1 MNPVTGEKAVVIG
14 GQPCAMRFT
23 WRALAEIESRF
34 GDNPNLFNA
43 EVVAAVA
50 AAGLRDRHPDLTA
63 ERIMDLSPPL
73 IPFARDVQQALRW
86 AYFGPEDV
94 PEGSTGVKKN
104 SRAGGLWRR
113 FTRLCGRVLLLSNS
127 GA

>member
-1 MNPVTGEKAVVIG
+1 MNPVTGEKAVIIG
-14 GQPCAMRFT
+14 GQSCTMRFT

-50 AAGLRDRHPDLTA
+50 AAGLRDRHPDMTA
-63 ERIMDLSPPL
+63 DRIMDLSPPL

-104 SRAGGLWRR
+104 RRADGPWRR
-113 FTRLCGRVLLLSNS
+113 FTRLCGRVFLLSNS